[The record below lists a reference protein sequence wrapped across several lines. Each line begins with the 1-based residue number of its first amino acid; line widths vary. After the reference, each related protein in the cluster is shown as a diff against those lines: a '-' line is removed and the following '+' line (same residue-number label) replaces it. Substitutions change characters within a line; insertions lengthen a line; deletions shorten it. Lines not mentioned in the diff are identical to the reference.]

1 MENTQNAEHKR
12 IPVPSLPLI
21 HYDLK
26 IHDDL
31 RQLLDA
37 SAEKYGEK
45 AAFIIKT
52 KRETKQSPAEYRHV
66 SFIELREEIDQLGT
80 AFMEAGFKDKRLAV
94 IGKNRYE
101 WALAYYAHVF
111 GLGVVIPLDKGLPAE
126 ELAMSLTKAK
136 ADILVFDK
144 DQLGLVEYLKEHSEF
159 DSLQYICMDS
169 IDGYESIPAMLE
181 NGKAMPAEK
190 LAEYKSLPIDGN
202 AMSFIIFT
210 SGTSGLAKAVMLSQ
224 YNITFDIWAT
234 VAPEDLRQSDVNMA
248 LLPYHH
254 TFGSTGLSMMLYSGM
269 TTCYCDGLKYIQKNL
284 AEYKV
289 SFFVGVPLIIESMYK
304 KIMTEIEKQGK
315 MKTFRFGVG
324 LSRFLLKFR
333 IDIRRKLFGEI
344 LEQLGGGMRYLISG
358 ASPLDADVARG
369 FMDLGVKIIQGY
381 GMTES
386 SPVLS
391 VESPIYPCPG
401 TIGKAI
407 PGILLMIEDPNEEG
421 VGELVAKGSNV
432 MLGYYENEEA
442 TAEIMEGGWLH
453 TGDLASLDKDGNIV
467 IRGRKKNVIVLK
479 NGENVYPE
487 ELEIPV
493 SNLPYVNECMVYGE
507 TKADDPR
514 DPAIAIK
521 IVYDA
526 KRIKQARGAET
537 PEQIEAAVEADISEI
552 NASLPAFKRIARRYL
567 TDEPMEKTTTGKVK
581 RYKQNV

>member
-1 MENTQNAEHKR
+1 
-12 IPVPSLPLI
+12 
-21 HYDLK
+21 
-26 IHDDL
+26 
-31 RQLLDA
+31 
-37 SAEKYGEK
+37 
-45 AAFIIKT
+45 
-52 KRETKQSPAEYRHV
+52 
-66 SFIELREEIDQLGT
+66 
-80 AFMEAGFKDKRLAV
+80 
-94 IGKNRYE
+94 
-101 WALAYYAHVF
+101 
-111 GLGVVIPLDKGLPAE
+111 
-126 ELAMSLTKAK
+126 MSLTKAK

-144 DQLGLVEYLKEHSEF
+144 DQLGLVDFLKEHPDF
-159 DSLQYICMDS
+159 KAMQYVCMDS
-169 IDGYESIPAMLE
+169 IEGYESIPSMLE
-181 NGKAMPAEK
+181 KGKALPAEK
-190 LAEYKSLPIDGN
+190 IAEYKALPIDGR

-224 YNITFDIWAT
+224 YNIAFDIWAT
-234 VAPEDLRQSDVNMA
+234 VAPEDLRRSDVNMA

-254 TFGSTGLSMMLYSGM
+254 TFGSTSLSMMLYTGM

-304 KIMTEIEKQGK
+304 KIMNEIEKQGK
-315 MKTFRFGVG
+315 MGTFRFGVR
-324 LSRFLLKFR
+324 LSKFLLRFR
-333 IDIRRKLFGEI
+333 IDIRRKIFAEI
-344 LEQLGGGMRYLISG
+344 LDQLGGGIRYLISG

-381 GMTES
+381 GMTET

-453 TGDLASLDKDGNIV
+453 TGDLASLDDNGNIV

-479 NGENVYPE
+479 NGENIYPE
-487 ELEIPV
+487 ELELPV
-493 SNLPYVNECMVYGE
+493 SDLPYVNECMVYGE

-526 KRIKQARGAET
+526 RKIKESRGAET
-537 PEQIEAAVEADISEI
+537 MEQIEAAVKADINEI
-552 NASLPAFKRIARRYL
+552 NAGMPAFKRISRRYL
-567 TDEPMEKTTTGKVK
+567 TEEPMEKTTTGKVK

>member
-1 MENTQNAEHKR
+1 MANTQNKKHTR

-26 IHDDL
+26 VYDDL
-31 RQLLDA
+31 RQLLDG

-45 AAFIIKT
+45 DAFIIKT
-52 KRETKQSPAEYRHV
+52 KRETKKSPAEYRHV
-66 SFIELREEIDQLGT
+66 SFIELREEIDRLGT

-101 WALAYYAHVF
+101 WALAYYAHIF
-111 GLGVVIPLDKGLPAE
+111 GLGVLIPLDKGLPAE

-144 DQLGLVEYLKEHSEF
+144 DQFGLVEYLKEHSEF
-159 DSLQYICMDS
+159 DGLQYICMDS
-169 IDGYESIPAMLE
+169 IDGFESIPAMLE
-181 NGKAMPAEK
+181 KGKSMPPEK
-190 LAEYKSLPIDGN
+190 IAEYKALPIDGK

-234 VAPEDLRQSDVNMA
+234 VAPEDLRSSDVNMA

-254 TFGSTGLSMMLYSGM
+254 TFGSTSLSMMLYTGM
-269 TTCYCDGLKYIQKNL
+269 TTCYCDGLKYIQRNL

-289 SFFVGVPLIIESMYK
+289 SFFVGVPLILESMYK
-304 KIMTEIEKQGK
+304 KIMTGIEKQGK
-315 MKTFRFGVG
+315 MKTFRIGVKM
-324 LSRFLLKFR
+324 SRLLLKFG
-333 IDIRRKLFGEI
+333 IDIRRKLFAEI
-344 LEQLGGGMRYLISG
+344 LDNLGGGIRYLISG

-432 MLGYYENEEA
+432 MLGYYENEEV
-442 TAEIMEGGWLH
+442 TAETMEGGWLH
-453 TGDLASLDKDGNIV
+453 TGDLASLDPNGNIV

-487 ELEIPV
+487 ELEIPITD
-493 SNLPYVNECMVYGE
+493 LPYVSECMVYGE

-514 DPAIAIK
+514 DPAIAVK
-521 IVYDA
+521 MVYDA
-526 KRIKQARGAET
+526 KRIKESRGAET
-537 PEQIEAAVEADISEI
+537 PDEIAAAVEADINEI
-552 NASLPAFKRIARRYL
+552 NSAMPAFKRIARRYL
-567 TDEPMEKTTTGKVK
+567 TEEPMEKTTTGKVK